1 MATIL
6 NPFNIGPSLFSTNIY
21 SYYFPQKFAIL
32 SLIFIVLL
40 GVSLERFKGEK
51 AINPDERKLSET
63 SIVFTCIGVGLILL
77 FFFYVFYNA
86 SDLERDSIGSRYREN
101 YIKKFE
107 STSKIDSLSN
117 KYGSDSTVVKKEERK
132 KEGYNKNLG
141 NVPITDN
148 FRKEII
154 KTSDKEIQTK
164 YADEIYKDILSR
176 DKIYYEKNKEE
187 TLQGLDTRK
196 IDYYKIENFKE
207 RLENKN
213 NVIEENLKNLQSIER
228 SIPEDKNYKELNEIN
243 EYKKDEIER
252 DQQYIEKLFGKY
264 TSGSSKDTLD
274 TSLKDEIRKLET
286 IKSGLRNT
294 SDDKKILDKEIKRRN
309 RQKFLTAQ
317 N

>member
-21 SYYFPQKFAIL
+21 SYYFPQKFGIL
-32 SLIFIVLL
+32 SLAFIILL

-77 FFFYVFYNA
+77 FFFYVFYNS

-107 STSKIDSLSN
+107 SDSKIDSLSN

-164 YADEIYKDILSR
+164 YADEIYKEILSR

-187 TLQGLDTRK
+187 TLQQLDTRK
-196 IDYYKIENFKE
+196 KDYYKEKI
-207 RLENKN
+207 ENKN
-213 NVIEENLKNLQSIER
+213 NVIEENLKNLQSIEM

-243 EYKKDEIER
+243 KYKKDEIEK

-274 TSLKDEIRKLET
+274 TSLKTEIRELER